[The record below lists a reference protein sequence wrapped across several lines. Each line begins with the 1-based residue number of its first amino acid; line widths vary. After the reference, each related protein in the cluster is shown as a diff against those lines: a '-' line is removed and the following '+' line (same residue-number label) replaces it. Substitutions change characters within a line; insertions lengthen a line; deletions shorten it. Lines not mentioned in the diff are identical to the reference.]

1 MSTIAVELDND
12 LVRLLRERDSPLDE
26 TIREIV
32 VLDLYRQQK
41 LSRGRSAE
49 LLGLSLRD
57 FLDLAS
63 RAGIPYFA
71 LTSEEWEQELMAAK
85 ELARER
91 A

>member
-63 RAGIPYFA
+63 RAGIPYFS